1 MKKKPPVLL
10 IGNHLSASG
19 FNPGVCESLAVRLSA
34 RGWHTLTTSDRPAR
48 LARLCDM
55 LATVWELRHDY
66 DVAHVDVYSG
76 NAFFWAEAACR
87 LVQAVGKPYVAT
99 LRGGN
104 LARFARRWP
113 RRVARLLGSATAVTT
128 PSRFLYDCFRANCR
142 DFQLIPNAVDV
153 AAYHYR
159 PRRHVSPRLVW
170 VRAFHRIYQ
179 PELAVAMLAELVRQF
194 PAAQLTMAGPDKG
207 DGSLA
212 QARRVAERCGVAQH
226 VAFREAVPKRCL
238 PELLD
243 SADIFLNTSRVDNTP
258 VSVLEAMAAGMCIVS
273 TNAGG
278 LPYLLRNEHDALLTG
293 CEHPEE
299 MAVAVRRV
307 LTERGLAGQLSRNA
321 RRSVEPFDWP
331 VVLPQWERLFLTIA
345 EDNSA

>member
-1 MKKKPPVLL
+1 
-10 IGNHLSASG
+10 
-19 FNPGVCESLAVRLSA
+19 
-34 RGWHTLTTSDRPAR
+34 
-48 LARLCDM
+48 
-55 LATVWELRHDY
+55 
-66 DVAHVDVYSG
+66 
-76 NAFFWAEAACR
+76 
-87 LVQAVGKPYVAT
+87 
-99 LRGGN
+99 
-104 LARFARRWP
+104 
-113 RRVARLLGSATAVTT
+113 
-128 PSRFLYDCFRANCR
+128 
-142 DFQLIPNAVDV
+142 
-153 AAYHYR
+153 
-159 PRRHVSPRLVW
+159 
-170 VRAFHRIYQ
+170 
-179 PELAVAMLAELVRQF
+179 
-194 PAAQLTMAGPDKG
+194 
-207 DGSLA
+207 
-212 QARRVAERCGVAQH
+212 VAERCGVAQH